1 MSKGSFKLLLCRHS
15 VAKTEL
21 KIELANVVLNRCNL
35 VVATSTVLNLT
46 IEMEVTTDR
55 YNYYVIMTIDLSVI

>member
-21 KIELANVVLNRCNL
+21 KIELANIVLNGCNL

-46 IEMEVTTDR
+46 KKWKLRQTD
-55 YNYYVIMTIDLSVI
+55 IITMSS